1 LNFSVCARCQSEGIF
16 ETVQFCPNCGYDL
29 GPVNPYSAPPS
40 IAYLPTPVDRYSFM
54 LFECKFDISLKL
66 PFRLHGDCPAV
77 VTSIISSI
85 NSMDG
90 RKEKEEDFSEEGVI
104 IDVNGPMSEWLTAF
118 GVTPAVGDVIAMIN
132 GRCVSHLNSNQIK
145 RLIKRIRKGTSIT
158 FPNLKEY
165 YTISFRRHYLENL
178 HPVDKVDDSYL
189 KKTPVHE
196 SKTDEEGSLIVS
208 SSSLPQV
215 ENGHSQPIHAA
226 FEKNEGSESDG
237 KSGDIPVPIVTRE
250 SHATVSVTQE
260 MENIKGLIRTENED
274 IPPVVLAVSERT
286 GIIASET
293 IALPHHSSTSAADYH
308 PICQAAAHMDISLS
322 ISKLFHESSRN
333 IDCIPRLCNDQG
345 NCKVQVLR
353 STGKWSIG
361 TKTECSILSCYLE
374 CITNAHRFIY
384 IENQF
389 FISSL
394 AGDGTQNKIV
404 EAILERILKAHTQN
418 EKFKIICIIP
428 LHPNGDFANAM
439 KSKVV
444 MHYEYMT
451 INRSPTSLFAQL
463 KKRAPG
469 INVSDYI
476 GFYSLRNWGV
486 LNNKVVSDQI
496 YVHDKLMIVDD
507 RIMIIGSANINDR
520 SMLGS
525 RDSEVAIRIEDTFH
539 IDSIMN
545 QVRHT
550 VGYLP
555 FTIRVKLMRQ
565 HLGNPSVGK

>member
-1 LNFSVCARCQSEGIF
+1 
-16 ETVQFCPNCGYDL
+16 
-29 GPVNPYSAPPS
+29 VNTYSASPS

-77 VTSIISSI
+77 VTSIITSI

-90 RKEKEEDFSEEGVI
+90 RKEKEKDFSEEGVI
-104 IDVNGPMSEWLTAF
+104 IDVNGPMSEWLSAF

-132 GRCVSHLNSNQIK
+132 GHCVSHLNSNQIK
-145 RLIKRIRKGTSIT
+145 RLIKRIRKGTSVT

-189 KKTPVHE
+189 KKPPSIIQE
-196 SKTDEEGSLIVS
+196 SKTDEEGFLIVS
-208 SSSLPQV
+208 SSPPQI
-215 ENGHSQPIHAA
+215 ENGPQQPIPVA
-226 FEKNEGSESDG
+226 FERSEGSEGNG
-237 KSGDIPVPIVTRE
+237 KNDDIIVPIVTRE
-250 SHATVSVTQE
+250 SHATVTVMQE
-260 MENIKGLIRTENED
+260 TENIKGLIRTENED
-274 IPPVVLAVSERT
+274 IPPVVLEVSERT
-286 GIIASET
+286 GMIASET
-293 IALPHHSSTSAADYH
+293 ITLPHHSSTSATDYH
-308 PICQAAAHMDISLS
+308 PICQAAAQMDISLS
-322 ISKLFHESSRN
+322 ISKLFHESSRS
-333 IDCIPRLCNDQG
+333 IDAVPRLCNDQG
-345 NCKVQVLR
+345 SCKVQVLR

-361 TKTECSILSCYLE
+361 TKTECSILNCYLE
-374 CITNAHRFIY
+374 CIANAHRFIY

-404 EAILERILKAHTQN
+404 EAILERILKAYTQN
-418 EKFKIICIIP
+418 EKFKIIVIIP

-463 KKRAPG
+463 KKKAPG
-469 INVSDYI
+469 INVSEFI
-476 GFYSLRNWGV
+476 GFYSLRNWGI

-525 RDSEVAIRIEDTFH
+525 RDSEMAIRIEDTFH

-545 QVRHT
+545 QLPHT